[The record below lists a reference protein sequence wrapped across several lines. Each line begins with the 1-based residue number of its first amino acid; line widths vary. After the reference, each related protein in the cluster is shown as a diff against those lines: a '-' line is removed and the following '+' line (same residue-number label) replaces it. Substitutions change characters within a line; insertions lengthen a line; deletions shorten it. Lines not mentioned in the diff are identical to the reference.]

1 LSDTGDAS
9 DHGRCEHPAARGVI
23 TIGFWHRKE
32 RRGAFRSARAVR
44 AEPWADIRANYASAT
59 AAALDRLMA
68 VSPARLPGRLVLL
81 YGPPGTGK
89 TTALRS
95 LAREWQ
101 SWCETDCV
109 LDPEVLL
116 GDPSYLIQ
124 AALGDETDETA
135 QRWRLLLL
143 EDCDE
148 LIAGDAKRASGQA
161 LSRLLNLTD
170 GLLGQGRNVLV
181 GITTNEDIRSLH
193 PAAIRPG
200 RCLAQ
205 IEVGPLPAG

>member
-1 LSDTGDAS
+1 
-9 DHGRCEHPAARGVI
+9 
-23 TIGFWHRKE
+23 
-32 RRGAFRSARAVR
+32 
-44 AEPWADIRANYASAT
+44 
-59 AAALDRLMA
+59 M
-68 VSPARLPGRLVLL
+68 
-81 YGPPGTGK
+81 
-89 TTALRS
+89 
-95 LAREWQ
+95 
-101 SWCETDCV
+101 

-116 GDPSYLIQ
+116 GDPSYLLQ
-124 AALGDETDETA
+124 VALGDESDETA

-148 LIAGDAKRASGQA
+148 LIADDAKRASGQA

-205 IEVGPLPAG
+205 IEVGLLPAREAAAWLGRARGITAPMTLADMYASRAAAEPIASASQAARTGLYL